1 MEGEREGRRGRG
13 REGERERGKMGE
25 AEQARMPS
33 LNRNIVNTKKT
44 SG

>member
-1 MEGEREGRRGRG
+1 
-13 REGERERGKMGE
+13 MGE